1 MADAKKQI
9 EKLRNEIR
17 RHDYLYYVKNAPEIS
32 DKQYDELFG
41 KLKKLESQHP
51 ELITE
56 DSPTQRV
63 SGQPVEGFE
72 SVRHAIPMLSIDN
85 TNYSEE
91 LREFDKRVKKLLE
104 KEKYSY
110 VVEPKFDGLAI
121 NLRYEGARLVMA
133 ATRGN
138 GQVGDN
144 VTANVRTIKAIP
156 LALLADNVPDVLEVR
171 GEVYMP
177 TNAFVALNKYRSEHN
192 QNVFA
197 NPRNA
202 AAGSLKLLD
211 PKITAQRQLSFF
223 AYSVGELSE
232 PLADNHFET
241 LEKFKKLGLPVNPYI
256 KQAADIEKVIEIC
269 NGFEDKRNELDYA
282 IDGMVIKINNLS
294 QHEKLGATGRAPRWC
309 IAYKFAAEQAETMVK
324 SIDVQVGKSGILTPV
339 ANLTPVHLAGTVVKR
354 ASLHNF
360 DEVERLDVRE
370 SDTVV
375 IEKAGE
381 IIPKVIKVKK
391 ESRKKGA
398 RKFKV
403 PNKCPNCGSK
413 VKKDEDGVYIR
424 CTNPQCIGQLY
435 ERLKYFAGR
444 GQMDID
450 QLGDS
455 LIEQL
460 VDTGMVKNFA
470 DLYKLEK
477 SQLTQLERMG
487 DKSAENVIKS
497 IESSKN
503 RPLWRFLTA
512 LGIRH
517 IGGQSAQILANHF
530 KTLDNIMQAEL
541 VEIENIDQIGAKM
554 AKSVYDYFRNENNR
568 KVIQQMLKEGVKP
581 AKAKAKKQAGKLEG
595 KTLVV
600 TGTLENFTR
609 QQTKDAIQNAGGKAT
624 SSVSKNTDFVIAG
637 ENPGSKLNK
646 AKQLGVKVIDE
657 RKFTELVGGNK

>member
-1 MADAKKQI
+1 MADVKKQI
-9 EKLRNEIR
+9 EKLRREIR
-17 RHDYLYYVKNAPEIS
+17 RHDYLYYVKNSPEIS
-32 DKQYDELFG
+32 DRQYDKLFG
-41 KLKKLESQHP
+41 KLKDLESRHP
-51 ELITE
+51 DLITS

-72 SVRHAIPMLSIDN
+72 TVRHAVPMLSIDN
-85 TNYSEE
+85 TNNPDE
-91 LREFDKRVKKLLE
+91 LREFDKRVKKQLSS
-104 KEKYSY
+104 EKYSY
-110 VVEPKFDGLAI
+110 VVEPKIDGLAI
-121 NLRYEGARLVMA
+121 NLRYENNRLVTA

-138 GQVGDN
+138 GQTGDD

-156 LALLADNVPDVLEVR
+156 LLLLAENVPEVIEVR

-177 TNAFVALNKYRSEHN
+177 TPAFVNLNKYRSEHN

-223 AYSVGELSE
+223 AYSVGELSQ
-232 PLADNHFET
+232 PLADNHYET
-241 LEKFKKLGLPVNPYI
+241 LQKLKEFGLPVNPYV
-256 KQAADIEKVIEIC
+256 KKASDIEQVIEIC
-269 NGFEDKRNELDYA
+269 SGFDDKRNELDYA
-282 IDGMVIKINNLS
+282 TDGMVIKVNRLS
-294 QHEKLGATGRAPRWC
+294 QHEKLGSTGRAPRWC
-309 IAYKFAAEQAETMVK
+309 IAYKFAAEQAETMVE

-360 DEVERLDVRE
+360 DEVKRLDVRE

-391 ESRKKGA
+391 ESRRKGA
-398 RKFKV
+398 REFQI
-403 PNKCPNCGSK
+403 PNKCPNCGAD

-435 ERLKYFAGR
+435 EKLKYFAGR

-455 LIEQL
+455 LIEQV

-487 DKSAENVIKS
+487 NKSAENVIKS
-497 IESSKN
+497 IESSKT

-517 IGGQSAQILANHF
+517 IGGQSARILANHF
-530 KTLDNIMQAEL
+530 KSLDNIMEASLSEL
-541 VEIENIDQIGAKM
+541 ENIDQVGPKM
-554 AKSVYDYFRNENNR
+554 AESVYDYFRNEENR
-568 KVIQQMLKEGVKP
+568 KVINQMLAAGVSPEKP
-581 AKAKAKKQAGKLEG
+581 EPEKQAGKLED
-595 KTLVV
+595 KTIVV

-609 QQTKDAIQNAGGKAT
+609 QQAKEAIQNSGGKAS
-624 SSVSKNTDFVIAG
+624 SSVSRNTDFVLAG
-637 ENPGSKLNK
+637 ANPGSKLDK
-646 AKQLGVKVIDE
+646 AKQLGVQVINE
-657 RKFTELVGGNK
+657 QEFTNLIQEN